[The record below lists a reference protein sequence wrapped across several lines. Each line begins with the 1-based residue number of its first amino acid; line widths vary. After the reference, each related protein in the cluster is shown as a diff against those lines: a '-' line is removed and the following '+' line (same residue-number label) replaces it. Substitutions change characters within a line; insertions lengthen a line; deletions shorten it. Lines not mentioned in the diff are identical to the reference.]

1 MSTFW
6 EFFAFD
12 PSASLPCLASP
23 TLMKPGGAAHG
34 VHNLKQRP
42 VLGKGSDGVSEGIT
56 GGGSGPGLS
65 AQAGPPVHSYYTILR
80 VLLHLALCKFV

>member
-42 VLGKGSDGVSEGIT
+42 VLGKGSDG
-56 GGGSGPGLS
+56 GGSGPGLS